1 MQLRQPHEP
10 LAVLGNEELPGRS
23 FVQELATSDSTVAA
37 YVAPAA
43 RLYRID
49 VETGE
54 VVLLSDSP
62 ASRGIPQGPQ
72 VVGDD
77 VYWED
82 WRSNQAVLLR
92 SVDGG
97 PAEVLVEEEGVH
109 HAAMSVDG
117 DQMTWVRAEGRRRD
131 GSFEDAELFTASLGE
146 SPLVHRSLGKV
157 GGLSNLYRAGAGQLV
172 YIWDSIEVI
181 DVRSGRRRRY
191 ELPEGATVR
200 GSPMWVTEDALM
212 VNVNLHDGDLGGAKI
227 FDLAEFEPVDEPEDA
242 LERFAAGRR
251 NAEAAESSTAAAPGH
266 DAVMDEGDG
275 VAAFAGRV
283 AVCSARLDSRAHQRR
298 ACVSSRSPAQAQS
311 RRASRRACADSGRSS
326 GRLARQASRST
337 HPRTHTT
344 RRRASLTAH
353 PGRLTPPPP
362 PSGSFYSSESS
373 SLTTCSGLIAVEY
386 ERGGAGGNDPRAGG
400 RAPGGGPGR

>member
-1 MQLRQPHEP
+1 MW
-10 LAVLGNEELPGRS
+10 LGQCP
-23 FVQELATSDSTVAA
+23 FLATSDTAVAA

-200 GSPMWVTEDALM
+200 GSPMWVTEDGLM

-227 FDLAEFEPVDEPEDA
+227 FDLAEFDLVDEP
-242 LERFAAGRR
+242 
-251 NAEAAESSTAAAPGH
+251 
-266 DAVMDEGDG
+266 
-275 VAAFAGRV
+275 
-283 AVCSARLDSRAHQRR
+283 
-298 ACVSSRSPAQAQS
+298 
-311 RRASRRACADSGRSS
+311 
-326 GRLARQASRST
+326 
-337 HPRTHTT
+337 
-344 RRRASLTAH
+344 
-353 PGRLTPPPP
+353 
-362 PSGSFYSSESS
+362 
-373 SLTTCSGLIAVEY
+373 
-386 ERGGAGGNDPRAGG
+386 
-400 RAPGGGPGR
+400 